1 MLQNVFKMCVFK
13 KDHSN
18 SLSAKDHLKTYK
30 ESMSYDYLNKDQEGA
45 TLNAFSVGNVSNEC
59 KKKDF

>member
-1 MLQNVFKMCVFK
+1 MCVFK

-59 KKKDF
+59 KKKDL